1 MPNRSSCEPPTL
13 VIKACPEAV
22 KEARDF
28 VALVFG
34 GWGVEDFVARVVV
47 SELATNA
54 IRHGAREGDVVVV
67 RVFRRDE
74 THAVIEVWDR
84 GVESPELQPEN
95 HTAESGRGLLLMDQL
110 VVRWGV
116 RPLSEGGKVVW
127 AEIEC
132 VPL

>member
-1 MPNRSSCEPPTL
+1 L
-13 VIKACPEAV
+13 VIKACAEAV

-34 GWGVEDFVARVVV
+34 GWGVEDYVARVVV

-54 IRHGAREGDVVVV
+54 IRHGEGEVVVV
-67 RVFRRDE
+67 RAFRRDGAR
-74 THAVIEVWDR
+74 AVIEAWDR
-84 GVESPELQPEN
+84 GAELPVVRPEN
-95 HTAESGRGLLLMDQL
+95 HAAESGRGLLLMEQL
-110 VVRWGV
+110 VTRWGV

-132 VPL
+132 VPS